1 MATARHLKAKPAR
14 LEARVTAEQKDLFQ
28 QAALLLGRSLT
39 DFMVS
44 ALQEMAK
51 RTILEHE
58 VIQLSLRDQKLFV
71 QSILNPPE
79 PNVNL
84 LKAAKRHR

>member
-1 MATARHLKAKPAR
+1 MTTARHINAKSAR

-28 QAALLLGRSLT
+28 QAAFLLGRSLT

-58 VIQLSLRDQKLFV
+58 VVQLSLRDQKLFA
-71 QSILNPPE
+71 QAILNPPA
-79 PNVNL
+79 PNANL

>member
-1 MATARHLKAKPAR
+1 MATARHINAKPAR

-28 QAALLLGRSLT
+28 QAASLLGRSLT

-44 ALQEMAK
+44 ALQEIAK

-71 QSILNPPE
+71 QAILNPPE
-79 PNVNL
+79 PNANL
-84 LKAAKRHR
+84 LKAAKRHS